1 MFSFNSS
8 KLKAGLLLSF
18 SALSLFWIMD
28 IPAKDL
34 VAEIADT
41 LPYVEIKNGSNLTAD
56 ADEASEKQIPVLMFF
71 SMKHCPFCIEVEED
85 YLKPML
91 RNAEYDG
98 KVIIRKIRIDGT
110 DSVKDFAGKE
120 RDADEFSDDY
130 NVSMVPTLVLVDGRG
145 KKTSPAIIGISN
157 SHYYSSDLDRAID
170 SSTQKIR
177 SIAKR

>member
-1 MFSFNSS
+1 MFSLYSS
-8 KLKAGLLLSF
+8 KLKAGFLLSF
-18 SALSLFWIMD
+18 TALSLFWIMD

-34 VAEIADT
+34 TAEIVDT
-41 LPYVEIKNGSNLTAD
+41 LPYVEIKEASNLASD

-110 DSVKDFAGKE
+110 ASVKDFSSKE

-130 NVSMVPTLVLVDGRG
+130 NVSMVPTLILVDSRG
-145 KKTSPAIIGISN
+145 KKIAPAIIGIAN
-157 SHYYSSDLDRAID
+157 SHYYSSELDRAID